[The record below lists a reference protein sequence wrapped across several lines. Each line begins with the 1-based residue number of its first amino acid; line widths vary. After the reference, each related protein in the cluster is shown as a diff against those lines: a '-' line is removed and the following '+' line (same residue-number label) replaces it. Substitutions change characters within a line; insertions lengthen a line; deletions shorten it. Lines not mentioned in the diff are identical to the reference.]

1 MAKAET
7 YEELTKRLLREKE
20 EIDRRLAKARTAE
33 AKKNK
38 DIDGARKILLGAYLL
53 NKLKEEGER
62 GPMRSMMNQDL
73 PGYLTRDRDRELLI
87 EFMGD
92 WKPPVKEKKGGDNEG
107 LH

>member
-1 MAKAET
+1 
-7 YEELTKRLLREKE
+7 
-20 EIDRRLAKARTAE
+20 
-33 AKKNK
+33 
-38 DIDGARKILLGAYLL
+38 
-53 NKLKEEGER
+53 
-62 GPMRSMMNQDL
+62 MRSMMNQDL